1 MGESLRFAHFSC
13 IPTVYSFVNVLLKV
27 LIRHIVIATNNHSSE
42 MTPKALNGV
51 GKYITIGVLF
61 LTVFYYLVSIA

>member
-13 IPTVYSFVNVLLKV
+13 IPTVHSLVNILLKV
-27 LIRHIVIATNNHSSE
+27 LVTYIVIATANHTSE

-61 LTVFYYLVSIA
+61 LTVFYYLVSIV